1 LIQNLVDPVILFFII
16 GIIAGLLKTD
26 LKLPEAIYDA
36 LSIYLLLAIG
46 YKGGIELSK
55 SDLTNL
61 FIPVSATILLGVVIP
76 IIAYFILQKI
86 GKFSNPDSAAIAAH
100 YGSVSAVTFAV
111 AIDFLNNAGI
121 AKDEFMTVLLVMLEI
136 PAIAIGI
143 LLAKSKSSDNTFAAG
158 EVVREVFLG
167 KSIYLLLGGLAV
179 GYFAGGYGNKSI
191 NILFVDM
198 FRGFLAF
205 FLLEMGIIAAKR
217 LGDFKKVGPFLIAFG
232 VLMPLLS
239 SVFGII
245 AGVLSG
251 LTQGGTFVL
260 ACMAASA
267 SYIAAPTAMR
277 IAVPE
282 ANPTY
287 YITTSLGITFPFN
300 IIFGISLYYSLTNFV
315 YNVLLK

>member
-1 LIQNLVDPVILFFII
+1 
-16 GIIAGLLKTD
+16 
-26 LKLPEAIYDA
+26 
-36 LSIYLLLAIG
+36 
-46 YKGGIELSK
+46 
-55 SDLTNL
+55 
-61 FIPVSATILLGVVIP
+61 
-76 IIAYFILQKI
+76 
-86 GKFSNPDSAAIAAH
+86 
-100 YGSVSAVTFAV
+100 
-111 AIDFLNNAGI
+111 
-121 AKDEFMTVLLVMLEI
+121 M
-136 PAIAIGI
+136 
-143 LLAKSKSSDNTFAAG
+143 
-158 EVVREVFLG
+158 FLG

-179 GYFAGGYGNKSI
+179 GFFAGSYANKSI

-217 LGDFKKVGPFLIAFG
+217 FGDFKKVGAFLIAFG

-239 SVFGII
+239 AIFGII

-260 ACMAASA
+260 VCMAASA

-300 IIFGISLYYSLTNFV
+300 IIFGIYIYYSLTDFV

>member
-1 LIQNLVDPVILFFII
+1 MIQNLIDPVILFFII
-16 GIIAGLLKTD
+16 GMIAGLLKTD

-36 LSIYLLLAIG
+36 LSIYLLLAVG
-46 YKGGIELSK
+46 YKGGVELSK
-55 SDLTNL
+55 SDLTNI
-61 FIPVSATILLGVVIP
+61 FIPVAATIILGVVIP
-76 IIAYFILQKI
+76 IVAYFILSRI
-86 GKFSNPDSAAIAAH
+86 GRFSNPNSAAIAAH

-111 AIDFLNNAGI
+111 AIDFLNNSGI
-121 AKDEFMTVLLVMLEI
+121 EKDEFMTVLLVMLEI

-143 LLAKSKSSDNTFAAG
+143 LLAKSRSSGNTFDAG
-158 EVVREVFLG
+158 EVAREVFLG

-179 GYFAGGYGNKSI
+179 GYFAGSYGNKSI

-217 LGDFKKVGPFLIAFG
+217 FGDFKKVGAFLIAFG

-239 SVFGII
+239 AVFGII

-260 ACMAASA
+260 VCMAASA

-300 IIFGISLYYSLTNFV
+300 IIFGIYIYYSLTNFV

>member
-1 LIQNLVDPVILFFII
+1 MIQNLIDPVILFFII

-61 FIPVSATILLGVVIP
+61 LIPVSATILLGVVIP
-76 IIAYFILQKI
+76 IIAYFILLKI
-86 GKFSNPDSAAIAAH
+86 GKFNNPDSAAIAAH

-111 AIDFLNNAGI
+111 AIDFLNNAGV

-143 LLAKSKSSDNTFAAG
+143 LLAKSKSSDKTFDAG
-158 EVVREVFLG
+158 EVIREVFLG

-179 GYFAGGYGNKSI
+179 GFFAGSYGNKSI

-205 FLLEMGIIAAKR
+205 FLLEMGIIASKR
-217 LGDFKKVGPFLIAFG
+217 FGDFKKVGPFLIAFG

-239 SVFGII
+239 ALFGIL
-245 AGVLSG
+245 AGVMSG
-251 LTQGGTFVL
+251 LTQGGTFIL

-287 YITTSLGITFPFN
+287 YITASLGITFPFN
-300 IIFGISLYYSLTNFV
+300 IIFGISTYYSLTNFV
-315 YNVLLK
+315 YNTLLI

>member
-1 LIQNLVDPVILFFII
+1 MI
-16 GIIAGLLKTD
+16 GIIAGMLKTD
-26 LKLPEAIYDA
+26 LRLPEAIYDA

-46 YKGGIELSK
+46 YKGGVELSK
-55 SDLTNL
+55 SDLTN
-61 FIPVSATILLGVVIP
+61 ILLPVAATLILGIVIP
-76 IIAYFILQKI
+76 IAAYLILTKI
-86 GKFSNPDSAAIAAH
+86 GRFDNSNSAAIAAH

-111 AIDFLNNAGI
+111 AIDYLSNTDIKN
-121 AKDEFMTVLLVMLEI
+121 DEFMTVLLVMLEI
-136 PAIAIGI
+136 PAIAVGI
-143 LLAKSKSSDNTFAAG
+143 LLAKSKSSDNTFDAG
-158 EVVREVFLG
+158 EVIREVFLG
-167 KSIYLLLGGLAV
+167 KSIYLLLCGLAV
-179 GYFAGGYGNKSI
+179 GFFAGNYANKSI

-217 LGDFKKVGPFLIAFG
+217 FGDFKRVGPFLIAFG
-232 VLMPLLS
+232 ILMPLIS
-239 SVFGII
+239 AVFGII
-245 AGVLSG
+245 AGIMAGLS
-251 LTQGGTFVL
+251 QGGTFVL
-260 ACMAASA
+260 VCMAASA

-300 IIFGISLYYSLTNFV
+300 IIIGISVYYSLTNFV